1 MPALHSNIASEP
13 HRNGRTRQRATKVKN
28 TVRVLAAVDGS
39 ERGNGVVDYLATL
52 AKSGG
57 PIEVI
62 VLNVQPLSE
71 SVRLRGYGSFKQDE
85 VRDRLVND
93 LGKPVVDGVGRRL
106 RKAGI
111 TVTTQV
117 AIGDPVET
125 ILRFAAAERCDLIVV
140 GHPYPGPLRQW
151 IARHAGISFGSVATN
166 LVQLA
171 GVPVVVAKCPVPGS
185 LDQPPPVIR
194 RAPTLYDL
202 IISRMGPDEGS
213 PRSR

>member
-1 MPALHSNIASEP
+1 MPALHSNVASEP
-13 HRNGRTRQRATKVKN
+13 HRNGRARQRATKVKD
-28 TVRVLAAVDGS
+28 TIRVLAAVDGS

-71 SVRLRGYGSFKQDE
+71 SFRLRGYGSFKQDE

-111 TVTTQV
+111 SVTAQV
-117 AIGDPVET
+117 EIGDPIET
-125 ILRFAAAERCDLIVV
+125 ILRLAAAERCDLIVV
-140 GHPYPGPLRQW
+140 GHPHPGSLRQW
-151 IARHAGISFGSVATN
+151 IARHAGISFGSVATS
-166 LVQLA
+166 LIQLA
-171 GVPVVVAKCPVPGS
+171 GVPVVVAKCPISGS
-185 LDQPPPVIR
+185 LDQRPPAMR

-202 IISRMGPDEGS
+202 IISRVTPE
-213 PRSR
+213 